1 MIYPITNRSYEIS
14 KSNLVRDIQTQRVKK
29 YRKFEY
35 VDKPMIDEISKELK
49 RTSNQKNYTIILL
62 EVQLIRFKTYNELT
76 EGKYPLWVRFTVGG
90 LVLRVRGLSQ
100 KIQSE
105 TDPKKQNDLIS
116 QQNTLLSYIS
126 GLGVGVSSTDREL
139 MNKLKKGFGRGS
151 PKK

>member
-1 MIYPITNRSYEIS
+1 M
-14 KSNLVRDIQTQRVKK
+14 
-29 YRKFEY
+29 
-35 VDKPMIDEISKELK
+35 
-49 RTSNQKNYTIILL
+49 
-62 EVQLIRFKTYNELT
+62 IRFKTYNELT

>member
-1 MIYPITNRSYEIS
+1 M
-14 KSNLVRDIQTQRVKK
+14 
-29 YRKFEY
+29 
-35 VDKPMIDEISKELK
+35 
-49 RTSNQKNYTIILL
+49 
-62 EVQLIRFKTYNELT
+62 IRFKNYIELT

-116 QQNTLLSYIS
+116 HQNTLLSYIS
-126 GLGVGVSSTDREL
+126 GLGVGISSTDKVL
-139 MNKLKKGFGRGS
+139 MNKLKKGFGGGG

>member
-1 MIYPITNRSYEIS
+1 MIFPITNRAYEIS

-35 VDKPMIDEISKELK
+35 VDNPMIDEISKELK

-76 EGKYPLWVRFTVGG
+76 EGKYPLWVKITVGG
-90 LVLRVRGLSQ
+90 LVLRMRNLSNR
-100 KIQSE
+100 IRTE

-116 QQNTLLSYIS
+116 QQNSILSYIG
-126 GLGVGVSSTDREL
+126 GLGIGVTSKDPQLLNR
-139 MNKLKKGFGRGS
+139 MKKGLVQ